1 MIGNI
6 MSSVTD
12 KALDYI
18 FPLGGGGAASVIGYV
33 TLGSLIEVFV
43 YATIGA
49 TVGWGIKLG
58 LDYIFKP
65 LIKKLKK

>member
-12 KALDYI
+12 RALDYI

-33 TLGSLIEVFV
+33 TLGSVIEVFI

-49 TVGWGIKLG
+49 VVGWFIKLG
-58 LDYIFKP
+58 LDFIFKP
-65 LIKKLKK
+65 LIRKIKK